1 MDMYESCFPIIIRV
15 NMFIL
20 GGVLI
25 MLNSIL
31 VLVRVFVLS

>member
-1 MDMYESCFPIIIRV
+1 MDMYGSCFPIIIRV

-20 GGVLI
+20 GEALF